1 MISSKEAEFDV
12 LGLRVKPTPDADEGK
27 ITTKEIVDLVNQE
40 ALKLKLK
47 SPGLDN
53 GKIAILLALE
63 FARDKLSIEQ
73 DFQESVLD
81 LHASGQKIVELL
93 EQVNPSSL

>member
-12 LGLRVKPTPDADEGK
+12 LGLRVKSKPEADEGK
-27 ITTKEIVDLVNQE
+27 ITTKEIVDLVNRE
-40 ALKLKLK
+40 ALKLKEK

-53 GKIAILLALE
+53 GKVAILLALE
-63 FARDKLSIEQ
+63 FARDKLSIER
-73 DFQESVLD
+73 DFRESVLG
-81 LHASGQKIVELL
+81 LHESGHKILELL